1 MQRADIHNEVCAA
14 SDRALT
20 TLREARIAFYH
31 QNGFSEDGGVTNQRW
46 SPFAFRAIKPQ
57 LPNFKWRRRALPI
70 HDLHHV
76 IAGYEFSPCG
86 EFEMSA
92 WEFAAGPYPNAW
104 STLFCLPLVTIGVTI
119 IPRRTFKAF
128 VRGRRSKTLYDASH
142 VEALLDKSIAEV
154 RRDCVP
160 VEDVRASFRDVTAF
174 AMLLSASLIVT
185 VSPALLI
192 SALWFLGR

>member
-1 MQRADIHNEVCAA
+1 MEPANIHDQAGAEADCVMM
-14 SDRALT
+14 
-20 TLREARIAFYH
+20 TLRDARAACYR
-31 QNGFSEDGGVTNQRW
+31 QRGFPEDGGIADRFW
-46 SPFAFRAIKPQ
+46 SPVKRIKT

-76 IAGYEFSPCG
+76 IAGYEFSPYG

-104 STLFCLPLVTIGVTI
+104 STLFCLPLVTAGVTI

-154 RRDCVP
+154 RRGCVP
-160 VEDVRASFRDVTAF
+160 VEDVRATFRDIAAF
-174 AMLLSASLIVT
+174 AMLLFASLIVT
-185 VSPALLI
+185 VSPALLL